1 MQHQP
6 RILCVLPN
14 VPERRTGGG
23 ILLFELLA
31 FLACQGR
38 LAVVVPMLPHLKDEM
53 DEVRCEPLLRDVE
66 WHMLQ
71 PQRTAGVAG
80 YLSRLISV
88 TPAEVTKFATEANRI
103 LLADVRRTFAP
114 TTELAVSSWA
124 MAAYPSLSLPPGGRL
139 YMVNVDPDI
148 VRYDGPSLKRRLAA
162 AIDRPK
168 VTRLCRLALA
178 GATRVG
184 AISAADVPSLNR
196 IGGRD
201 DVAYV
206 PPLMRPQPLDRSHVV
221 SNTVLITTNFTYSQN
236 VTSLEWFFRECW
248 PQVDGRAKLTVT
260 GKDDGGRLTALCGS
274 QPRTTYLGCLS
285 VADLDAAFARTAV
298 AVNPTRLG
306 SGFQIKMLDAIS
318 RGVPLVSTAFSNKIG
333 NAIASSDDPRALA
346 ALINAQLTPTGVR
359 PFDYESFYHA
369 AIAAW
374 QRFLFEA

>member
-1 MQHQP
+1 
-6 RILCVLPN
+6 
-14 VPERRTGGG
+14 
-23 ILLFELLA
+23 
-31 FLACQGR
+31 
-38 LAVVVPMLPHLKDEM
+38 M
-53 DEVRCEPLLRDVE
+53 DEVRREPLLGDVE

-71 PQRTAGVAG
+71 PHRTAGLAG
-80 YLSRLISV
+80 YLTRLLSA

-103 LLADVRRTFAP
+103 LLANLRRTFAP

-124 MAAYPSLSLPPGGRL
+124 MAAYPSLSPPPGGRL

-168 VTRLCRLALA
+168 VTKLCRMALA

-184 AISAADVPSLNR
+184 SISAADVPALNR
-196 IGGRD
+196 IGERD

-206 PPLMRPQPLDRSHVV
+206 PPLMRPQPLDRSNVV
-221 SNTVLITTNFTYSQN
+221 PDTVLITTNFTYSQN
-236 VTSLEWFFRECW
+236 VTSLEWFFRQCW
-248 PQVDGRAKLTVT
+248 PYVDRRAQLTVT
-260 GKDDGGRLTALCGS
+260 GKDEGGRLATLCAG
-274 QPRTTYLGCLS
+274 QPRTAYAGCLPM
-285 VADLDAAFARTAV
+285 ADLDAAFAGTAV

-333 NAIASSDDPRALA
+333 PEIASSDDPRALA
-346 ALINAQLTPTGVR
+346 ALINAQLAPSSV
-359 PFDYESFYHA
+359 PAVDYETFYHA

>member
-1 MQHQP
+1 MQHEP

-31 FLACQGR
+31 FLACRGK
-38 LAVVVPMLPHLKDEM
+38 LAVVVPVLPHLENEM
-53 DEVRCEPLLRDVE
+53 DEARREPLFNEVE
-66 WHMLQ
+66 WHLLQ
-71 PQRTAGVAG
+71 PHRTAGLGG
-80 YLSRLISV
+80 YIARLLSA
-88 TPAEVTKFATEANRI
+88 TPAEVTKFATNANRI
-103 LLADVRRTFAP
+103 LLADLRRTFAP

-124 MAAYPSLSLPPGGRL
+124 MAAYPGLSLPPGGRL

-221 SNTVLITTNFTYSQN
+221 PNTVLITTNFTYSQN

-285 VADLDAAFARTAV
+285 VADLNAAFARAAV

-318 RGVPLVSTAFSNKIG
+318 RGVPLVSTDFSNKIG
-333 NAIASSDDPRALA
+333 PAIASSDDPRELA
-346 ALINAQLTPTGVR
+346 RLISDRLVPAAVP
-359 PFDYESFYHA
+359 PFDYGAFHRA
-369 AIAAW
+369 AVAAW
-374 QRFLFEA
+374 DNFLFRE